1 MHFQGIWWGMIIGVS
16 LQTVTL
22 IILTARTNWDA
33 EVNKI
38 LLFFFFLLKYHFILN
53 YHMNF
58 IK

>member
-38 LLFFFFLLKYHFILN
+38 LFFFLLKYHFILN

>member
-38 LLFFFFLLKYHFILN
+38 LLFFFLLKYHFILN

>member
-38 LLFFFFLLKYHFILN
+38 LFFFFTKISFY
-53 YHMNF
+53 
-58 IK
+58 IKLSYEFH

>member
-38 LLFFFFLLKYHFILN
+38 LLFFFFFTKISFY
-53 YHMNF
+53 
-58 IK
+58 IKLSYEFH

>member
-38 LLFFFFLLKYHFILN
+38 LHFFFLLNYHFILN